1 MTTIRINLLPH
12 RELKRAQQQKALVAL
27 IASAALAGLAIV
39 ILGHIMISG
48 MQDRQT
54 RRNDFLKQE
63 IAKLDVQIREI
74 AQLKEKTN
82 ALLDRKKVVEA
93 LQVNRAEMVHLF
105 DELARQL
112 PDGMYLKSVK
122 QAGDKL
128 TLSGFAQSSARV
140 STLMRNIEASKWLT
154 APRLIEVQSADQDK
168 QRVNAFSLEA
178 QQIVPTATQTP
189 ASQPA
194 SPGATGQNKAGTP

>member
-12 RELKRAQQQKALVAL
+12 REEKRAQQQKTLVAM
-27 IASAALAGLAIV
+27 IAMAALAGLLLVLIGHFVIV
-39 ILGHIMISG
+39 G
-48 MQDRQT
+48 MQDRQN

-63 IAKLDVQIREI
+63 IAKLDVQIKEI

-82 ALLDRKKVVEA
+82 ALLERKKVVEA

-105 DELARQL
+105 DELSRQL

-122 QAGDKL
+122 QTGDKL

-140 STLMRNIEASKWLT
+140 STLMRNIETSNWLS
-154 APRLIEVQSADQDK
+154 APRLIEVQAADQDK
-168 QRVNAFSLEA
+168 QRVNAFILEA
-178 QQIVPTATQTP
+178 KQVVPTETNP
-189 ASQPA
+189 SASQSPA
-194 SPGATGQNKAGTP
+194 PATAAQNKAGTP